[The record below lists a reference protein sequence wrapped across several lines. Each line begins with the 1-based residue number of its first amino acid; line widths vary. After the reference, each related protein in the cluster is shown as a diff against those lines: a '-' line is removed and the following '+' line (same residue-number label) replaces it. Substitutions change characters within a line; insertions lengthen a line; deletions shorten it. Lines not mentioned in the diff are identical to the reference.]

1 MNLNNV
7 IPKGY
12 AIRFAKEG
20 DFPWLDAIEKA
31 AGTIFPLGAI
41 PENVLAERVPR
52 DVFMEAMQKGRLF
65 VIVDSAQLPA
75 GFAFWQEIAGC
86 ALLALIEVD
95 PQQGQRGLG
104 TALVSQII
112 SQVAQAG
119 FQHLHLTTFSN
130 FPWNAPFYQKV
141 GFVILNDEEQ
151 PGFIKEILLDEQGRG
166 LNNRVAMRYS
176 IQAEAR

>member
-1 MNLNNV
+1 MNYF
-7 IPKGY
+7 IPNGY
-12 AIRFAKEG
+12 AIQSAKK
-20 DFPWLDAIEKA
+20 DDIPLLYAIEEV

-95 PQQGQRGLG
+95 PQQGRQGLG

-112 SQVAQAG
+112 RQVAQAG
-119 FQHLHLTTFSN
+119 FQHLYLTTFSN

-141 GFVILNDEEQ
+141 GFVILNDGEQ
-151 PGFIKEILLDEQGRG
+151 PEFIKEILLDEQGRG
-166 LNNRVAMRYS
+166 LTNRVAMRYA
-176 IQAEAR
+176 IQAETK